1 MEKVWVTCSVH
12 HEENDN
18 DKEQGCQN
26 EELQSHS
33 PEQREI
39 MEPVFVLEEQLY
51 SPNISRLWRSGACI
65 SYYEAKEDDEEFDV
79 NSTVADFGNVVMHSF
94 IVIYSL
100 QNAELDLQ
108 QEEYA
113 LSKDIDVSLWIDF
126 REFYGN
132 FPLQEV
138 LGGNFVVVNENLHAE
153 FAEFK
158 GKVLSYIE
166 TTHCL
171 VKGIELLI
179 SRNRRTS
186 DLHTF
191 RFGNFVLDILQESYP
206 VSIFESELF

>member
-1 MEKVWVTCSVH
+1 
-12 HEENDN
+12 
-18 DKEQGCQN
+18 
-26 EELQSHS
+26 
-33 PEQREI
+33 
-39 MEPVFVLEEQLY
+39 
-51 SPNISRLWRSGACI
+51 
-65 SYYEAKEDDEEFDV
+65 
-79 NSTVADFGNVVMHSF
+79 MHSF

-132 FPLQEV
+132 LQEV

-158 GKVLSYIE
+158 GKVLSYIG

-171 VKGIELLI
+171 VKRIELLKVW
-179 SRNRRTS
+179 SRSTKA
-186 DLHTF
+186 
-191 RFGNFVLDILQESYP
+191 Q
-206 VSIFESELF
+206 